1 MSLSVSEKEVKMS
14 KDVSQSFLVLTFIL
28 VGDLRGRQGH
38 KTAKRGIRVK
48 SFVWDTDQT
57 GPRKSELLFGRKI
70 QQSKLRLSENQGSAG
85 FIPLMAK

>member
-1 MSLSVSEKEVKMS
+1 MS
-14 KDVSQSFLVLTFIL
+14 KDVSQSFLALTFIL

-48 SFVWDTDQT
+48 SFVWDTDHVQMLA
-57 GPRKSELLFGRKI
+57 PEKSELLFGRKI

>member
-1 MSLSVSEKEVKMS
+1 MS

-48 SFVWDTDQT
+48 SFVWDTDHVQMLA
-57 GPRKSELLFGRKI
+57 PEKSELLFGRRK
-70 QQSKLRLSENQGSAG
+70 KTKVESEVE
-85 FIPLMAK
+85 